1 MSGHHSLIMKRSAP
15 SLLRDI
21 EPAFHVRSHSR
32 GGKVELLDWQTGQR
46 IMLDSASARMWS
58 LLLSTG
64 SRAATLQ
71 ALLLEGDGS
80 PAQVQ
85 HSLDAFV
92 HRMTAHN
99 LLHIN

>member
-1 MSGHHSLIMKRSAP
+1 MKRTAP

-21 EPAFHVRSHSR
+21 EPASHIRSHSR
-32 GGKVELLDWQTGQR
+32 GGKVELLDWQTGR
-46 IMLDSASARMWS
+46 RLTLDSASARMWS

-71 ALLLEGDGS
+71 ALLLECDGP

-85 HSLDAFV
+85 HNLDAFV
-92 HRMTAHN
+92 HRMTAQK
-99 LLHIN
+99 LLHID